1 MWKRRFLWTALMAE
15 AGADGG
21 AGGGDSGAAG
31 NGAASTA
38 ATPEATP
45 GGNPAPAEAAAG
57 GQPTSVL
64 NAGAD
69 AAGDISTV
77 IPEKYQVKKDDG
89 TIDIDASARKLAE
102 AHGHLE
108 KRMGSGDAPPKSADE
123 YQLNL
128 PDTFKDIDVRADPDM
143 AEFLKDAHASGMNQK
158 QVDAVMKAYAKMAT
172 TLAAG
177 GAAASAEDCTAA
189 LRQTW
194 ASDSDFNRNVGL
206 AYSAAA
212 VAAQKAGIS
221 VDDVMKPGGLG
232 DNPQF
237 IKLMAALGPEF
248 SEDTSVGGTSIKA
261 TTQQDIEKLTLSEAF
276 RDPKHPDHQAVS
288 ERVRK
293 YYERKHGTEV
303 VA

>member
-1 MWKRRFLWTALMAE
+1 MWLRKRFLWAALMMAE
-15 AGADGG
+15 ADAGNGGGGGGDAG
-21 AGGGDSGAAG
+21 AGGSAGAD
-31 NGAASTA
+31 TA
-38 ATPEATP
+38 PPPAATP
-45 GGNPAPAEAAAG
+45 GGNPPPAAPTA

-128 PDTFKDIDVRADPDM
+128 PDTFKDIDVKADPDM
-143 AEFLKDAHASGMNQK
+143 AEFLKDAHAAGMNQK
-158 QVDAVMKAYAKMAT
+158 QIDTVMKAYARMAT
-172 TLAAG
+172 TMAQG
-177 GAAASAEDCTAA
+177 GAAASAEDCTAD
-189 LRQTW
+189 LRTTW
-194 ASDSDFNRNVGL
+194 ASDSDYNRNVGL
-206 AYSAAA
+206 AYQAAS
-212 VAAQKAGIS
+212 VAAQKAGIPM
-221 VDDVMKPGGLG
+221 DQIEAGLG
-232 DNPQF
+232 NNPTF
-237 IKLMAALGPEF
+237 LRLMAALGPEF

-261 TTQQDIEKLTLSEAF
+261 TTQQDIEKLMTSDAY
-276 RDPKHPDHQAVS
+276 RDPKHPDHQVTS

-293 YYERKHGTEV
+293 YFERKHGTEA